1 MKSKWGVV
9 LWCNTLI
16 SYRKEKTLKK
26 DYNHDTY
33 EIFSNVNKVVRDS
46 SVAPSAFSKIEN
58 QGMVGKVASSVGGN
72 LIENPLHKATYSA
85 VGVFYDR
92 KKHKPYLGS
101 VLYTVFKWGLL
112 LILAACPPLLILVVA
127 TGLLGKVK
135 KLLK

>member
-1 MKSKWGVV
+1 M
-9 LWCNTLI
+9 N
-16 SYRKEKTLKK
+16 K
-26 DYNHDTY
+26 DYNNNTY
-33 EIFSNVNKVVRDS
+33 EKFSKVNRVIRDS
-46 SVAPSAFSKIEN
+46 SIAPSAFSKIEN
-58 QGMVGKVASSVGGN
+58 GGVVGKVASSVGGK

-101 VLYTVFKWGLL
+101 VLYTVFKWGVL